1 MKEAMIKKLLAPL
14 PTALVFLLA
23 VSLAPSIG
31 APAKDNDDDDDAL
44 EHEQARQALEQG
56 LVRPLEEIIAEAR
69 KHVQGDLIEVEL
81 EREDGRYI
89 YELEFIQPSGQII
102 ELQLDAKSM
111 AIIEDDAD

>member
-1 MKEAMIKKLLAPL
+1 MIQKVFSSLVLTLAFL
-14 PTALVFLLA
+14 VALSV
-23 VSLAPSIG
+23 APPGG
-31 APAKDNDDDDDAL
+31 AQADDDDDAL
-44 EHEQARQALEQG
+44 EHEEARRALEQG

-81 EREDGRYI
+81 EREDERYI
-89 YELEFIQPSGQII
+89 YELEFIQPSGQIV

>member
-1 MKEAMIKKLLAPL
+1 MIKKLLSPF

-23 VSLAPSIG
+23 FSLAPSIG
-31 APAKDNDDDDDAL
+31 APIDEDGDDDAL
-44 EHEQARQALEQG
+44 EHEEARKALEMG

>member
-1 MKEAMIKKLLAPL
+1 MIQNIFSPLVLAL
-14 PTALVFLLA
+14 AFLVAFS
-23 VSLAPSIG
+23 VAPPGG
-31 APAKDNDDDDDAL
+31 AQADDDDDAL
-44 EHEQARQALEQG
+44 EHEEARRALEQG

-81 EREDGRYI
+81 EREDERYI
-89 YELEFIQPSGQII
+89 YELEFIQPSGQIV

>member
-1 MKEAMIKKLLAPL
+1 MIKKLLSPL
-14 PTALVFLLA
+14 PTALVFVLA
-23 VSLAPSIG
+23 FSLAPSIG
-31 APAKDNDDDDDAL
+31 APVDDSDDDDAL

-89 YELEFIQPSGQII
+89 YELEFIQPSGQIV

-111 AIIEDDAD
+111 AIIEDNAD

>member
-1 MKEAMIKKLLAPL
+1 MIQKLLSPFPL
-14 PTALVFLLA
+14 ALVFLVA
-23 VSLAPSIG
+23 FSMAPPIG
-31 APAKDNDDDDDAL
+31 AQADDDDDAL
-44 EHEQARQALEQG
+44 EHEEARKALEQG

>member
-1 MKEAMIKKLLAPL
+1 MIKKLLSPL

-23 VSLAPSIG
+23 FSFAPSIG
-31 APAKDNDDDDDAL
+31 APAGEDDDDDAL

-89 YELEFIQPSGQII
+89 YELEFIQPSGQVI

-111 AIIEDDAD
+111 AIIEDD

>member
-1 MKEAMIKKLLAPL
+1 MIKKLLSPL

-23 VSLAPSIG
+23 FSLAPSIG
-31 APAKDNDDDDDAL
+31 APVDGSSDDDDDAL
-44 EHEQARQALEQG
+44 EHEQARLALEQG